1 MNVRFMKRQSL
12 FMKIFLSFLSIILL
26 FVSFHMISFRFFT
39 SGIQTEIIQ
48 YNRLMLKNS
57 VERYQTHFSRLK
69 TLLFTLY
76 NDEKLVA
83 FNRQMVMRPDQD
95 VNFWQAGDILKVV
108 RSQAYNPV
116 YYLDNL
122 IVYFNKPSFVIEKE
136 GTSET
141 SMFFASFYKNAL
153 YTDTYWKTQ
162 FDRGIGYKMHAAES
176 FAIRTLDSETERQLL
191 PITFRLPGGNYQLI
205 AMLDASSMMQ
215 AFYGGSGENTQR
227 FMILNED
234 GTVLYR
240 SSGEITAGELPV
252 FDSGQDYKLSGD
264 YYYFIDKD
272 SEAKLTYVT
281 AVPYAEIASQVSK
294 LNYSMYI
301 ILAVSILIGVAAS
314 LFFSRGIHR
323 PFKQVV
329 ASILHR
335 KPELVPVK
343 IQEFDLIH
351 KELYGLIQEKEAIH
365 NDLLNKKSLL
375 TSYGYITKLK
385 SINSDIN
392 EWKDIMVKEEPYVI
406 VMYQLHFRELAAAEQ
421 PMDPDRAA
429 YYIREY
435 IQVLMTE
442 RFPLSHTFQIENDQ
456 ILSFV
461 TVDEHNAGSLH
472 EALEL
477 LKRILD
483 RDRQLLLVAIAV
495 SPVYRHSAQFNEA
508 YRQVLEMAQ
517 QIKPGEETQI
527 ITEPA
532 PAAGH
537 VAFTQLQE
545 QELYAALQAGNAAA
559 CSQLTDRML
568 DLLSKKG
575 ASLIQYRRFAEGV
588 AERSYQIAET
598 YGSGGEAPFQQRELE
613 LLKHCFT
620 REEFER
626 FYDRLFEACAEK
638 IRNQKTEKDHTIEF
652 VMKCV
657 ETRYAEDIS
666 LDMLADKLNLSS
678 AYLSV
683 YIKEKTGMN
692 FSDHINSIR
701 IRKAKQ
707 LLSETNMII
716 HDISLQIGYRNVTS
730 FNRMFKK
737 LTGMSP
743 GEFRKNQVAHGMMD
757 ELSGQEA

>member
-1 MNVRFMKRQSL
+1 MNWHRMKRQSL

-48 YNRLMLKNS
+48 YNRLILKNS
-57 VERYQTHFSRLK
+57 AERYQTHFSRLK
-69 TLLFTLY
+69 TLLFGIY

-83 FNRQMVMRPDQD
+83 FNRQMVMRPDHD
-95 VNFWQAGDILKVV
+95 VNFWQAGDILKML
-108 RSQAYNPV
+108 RSHAYNPV

-122 IVYFNKPSFVIEKE
+122 LIYFDKPSFVIEKE
-136 GTSET
+136 GTSE
-141 SMFFASFYKNAL
+141 SAMFFTNFYKNAH
-153 YTDTYWKTQ
+153 YSDAYWEAQ
-162 FDRGIGYKMHAAES
+162 FERGIGYKMHSAEK
-176 FAIRTLDSETERQLL
+176 FAIKTLNSETDRQLI
-191 PITFRLPGGNYQLI
+191 PISFRVPPGNYQMI
-205 AMLDASSMMQ
+205 ALLDASSMMQ
-215 AFYGGSGENTQR
+215 AFYGGNEENNQR

-234 GTVLYR
+234 GSVLYR
-240 SSGEITAGELPV
+240 SSDEITVGELPA
-252 FDSGQDYKLSGD
+252 FESGQDYKLAGD
-264 YYYFIDKD
+264 FYYFIDKD
-272 SEAKLTYVT
+272 NESKLTYVT
-281 AVPYAEIASQVSK
+281 AVPYADIASQVSK
-294 LNYSMYI
+294 LNYTMYA

-335 KPELVPVK
+335 KPEMVPSK

-351 KELYGLIQEKEAIH
+351 KELYGLIKEKEEIH

-406 VMYQLHFRELAAAEQ
+406 VMYQLHFRMLAGSEQ

-442 RFPLSHTFQIENDQ
+442 NFPSSHTFQMENNQ

-461 TVDEHNAGSLH
+461 TVGEDNAGSLH
-472 EALEL
+472 EALHL

-483 RDRQLLLVAIAV
+483 RDKELLLVAIAV
-495 SPVYRHSAQFNEA
+495 SPVYRHSSQFNEA
-508 YRQVLEMAQ
+508 YRQVLDMVQ
-517 QIKPGEETQI
+517 QAKPGDETQI
-527 ITEPA
+527 ITEHA
-532 PAAGH
+532 PATAH
-537 VAFTQLQE
+537 FAFTPLQE
-545 QELYAALQAGNAAA
+545 QELYAGLQAGNVAA
-559 CSQLTDRML
+559 CGLLIDRML
-568 DLLSKKG
+568 DQMAKKE
-575 ASLIQYRRFAEGV
+575 ASLLQYRRFAEGI
-588 AERSYQIAET
+588 AERSYQMVET
-598 YGSGGEAPFQQRELE
+598 SGAGAVETQQREFE
-613 LLKHCFT
+613 MLKQCYT
-620 REEFER
+620 REEFKQ
-626 FYDRLFEACAEK
+626 FYDLLFAACAEL
-638 IRNQKTEKDHTIEF
+638 IRSQKTEKDHTIEF

-666 LDMLADKLNLSS
+666 LDMLADKLNLSA

-692 FSDHINSIR
+692 FSDHINTIR

-707 LLSETNMII
+707 LLSQTNLII

-743 GEFRKNQVAHGMMD
+743 GEFRKNQAAHSMMD
-757 ELSGQEA
+757 ELSG